1 MGRHQSEASAPS
13 QRGVIAA
20 LVAGAIVIAGGAY
33 ALGKGT
39 GSEGS
44 GGTTAEGSGA
54 GCAAAPLR
62 VEVTPEIAD
71 LVKTQLAT
79 ATKANGCHRYEVT
92 ATRSSSVASRI
103 RQGKAP
109 DAWIADSSV
118 WLDQTTAGSTGS
130 AVKADWKSS
139 GSLAQSP
146 VVLANPVQSDDK
158 FTGELKSWAAVINK
172 GGAIHLA
179 NPHLDTAS
187 RLAFLASRAEA
198 PSAKDVAA
206 GQRIIL
212 LSRFAATGVA
222 ELLSAVQD
230 PTKSNTTRSEPFPLS
245 EQALAAYAKNAP
257 GTLAPITPKDGT
269 FSLDYPWT
277 PAPDLSP
284 ALKESAEAGFRAL
297 TAGPAVD
304 AFTKAGFRQ
313 GDGTGG
319 PTIDGSEAAS
329 FTALKEMAGPAR
341 LTALRQ
347 WDTLKADA
355 RMLAIIDV
363 SGSMTTVA
371 KDTGGKTRAKVA
383 EETLTTAVKR
393 LPDGSQVGGW
403 IFSTDKGGKGKDY
416 APIASIARLD
426 EPEGQGT
433 HRDAIVKALQK
444 FPSYIS
450 GDTGLYDT
458 TAAAFDEM
466 TKTYDPDYFNSVVI
480 VTDGKN
486 DDPGGGLNL
495 DQLLAHLKKG
505 HDPARP
511 VRVVT
516 IGMGEADT
524 KALQTISAATGGT
537 SYTANTSED
546 LLTVFVE
553 ALLAR
558 EPAQAP

>member
-1 MGRHQSEASAPS
+1 MGRHHTAGSAPS
-13 QRGVIAA
+13 QRGVTAA
-20 LVAGAIVIAGGAY
+20 LLAGAIVLAGGAY

-39 GSEGS
+39 GSGAS
-44 GGTTAEGSGA
+44 DDTTSGA
-54 GCAAAPLR
+54 GCASAPLR
-62 VEVTPEIAD
+62 VEVTPEVAD
-71 LVKTQLAT
+71 LVKAQLAT
-79 ATKANGCHRYEVT
+79 ATKADPCHRYDVT
-92 ATRSSSVASRI
+92 GVRSSSVASRI

-130 AVKADWKSS
+130 AVKADWVSV
-139 GSLAQSP
+139 GSLAHSP
-146 VVLANPVQSDDK
+146 VVLANPVKSKDK
-158 FTGELKSWAAVINK
+158 FSGQLTSWIDLVNK

-179 NPHLDTAS
+179 NPHLDSAS
-187 RLAFLASRAEA
+187 RLAFLASRGDA
-198 PSAKDVAA
+198 PTTKDVEA

-212 LSRFAATGVA
+212 LSRFAATGA
-222 ELLSAVQD
+222 ADLLASVQD

-257 GTLAPITPKDGT
+257 GTLALVTPKAGT
-269 FSLDYPWT
+269 LSMDYPWV

-284 ALKESAEAGFRAL
+284 ALKEAADAGFRAL
-297 TAGPAVD
+297 TSAAAVD
-304 AFTKAGFRQ
+304 AFTQAGFRM
-313 GDGTGG
+313 DDDTGG
-319 PTIDGSEAAS
+319 PTIDGVAPASVTSLRPMTAA
-329 FTALKEMAGPAR
+329 AR
-341 LTALRQ
+341 LDALRQ
-347 WDTLKADA
+347 WDVLKADA
-355 RMLAIIDV
+355 RMLAIVDV

-383 EETLTTAVKR
+383 EESLITAVQK

-403 IFSTDKGGKGKDY
+403 IFSTDKGGKGKDW
-416 APIASIARLD
+416 APIAPVARLD

-433 HRDAIVKALQK
+433 HREAIVAALKK

-466 TKTYDPDYFNSVVI
+466 TKTYDPEYFNSVVI

-486 DDPGGGLNL
+486 DDPGGGLSL
-495 DQLLAHLKKG
+495 DQLLAHITKN
-505 HDPARP
+505 HDPAHP
-511 VRVVT
+511 VRIIT

-524 KALQTISAATGGT
+524 KALKTISAATGGT
-537 SYTANTSED
+537 SYTANTSDD
-546 LLTVFVE
+546 LLTVFVQ

>member
-1 MGRHQSEASAPS
+1 MGRHHHAESAPS

-20 LVAGAIVIAGGAY
+20 LVAGAVVIAGGAY

-39 GSEGS
+39 GSGSDGS
-44 GGTTAEGSGA
+44 GDTASGA
-54 GCAAAPLR
+54 GCTSAPLR
-62 VEVTPEIAD
+62 VEVTPEVVD
-71 LVKTQLAT
+71 LVKAQLAT
-79 ATKANGCHRYEVT
+79 ATEANPCHRYEVT
-92 ATRSSSVASRI
+92 GLRSSSVASRI
-103 RQGKAP
+103 RQGRAP

-130 AVKADWKSS
+130 AVRADWVSG
-139 GSLAQSP
+139 GSLAHSP
-146 VVLANPVQSDDK
+146 VVLANPVQSKDR
-158 FTGELKSWAAVINK
+158 FSGQLTSWTDLVNK
-172 GGAIHLA
+172 DGAIHLA

-187 RLAFLASRAEA
+187 RLAFLASRGDA
-198 PSAKDVAA
+198 PTTKDVEA

-212 LSRFAATGVA
+212 LSRFAATGA
-222 ELLSAVQD
+222 ADLLAGVQD

-245 EQALAAYAKNAP
+245 EQALAAYAKTAP
-257 GTLAPITPKDGT
+257 GTLVAVTPRSGT
-269 FSLDYPWT
+269 LSMDYPWV
-277 PAPDLSP
+277 PAPNLSP
-284 ALKESAEAGFRAL
+284 ALKETADAGFRAL
-297 TAGPAVD
+297 TSAGAVD
-304 AFTKAGFRQ
+304 AFTQAGFRT
-313 GDGTGG
+313 DDDAGG
-319 PTIDGSEAAS
+319 PTIDGAAPAS
-329 FTALKEMAGPAR
+329 VTAPTPMAAAAR
-341 LTALRQ
+341 LDALRQ
-347 WDTLKADA
+347 WDVLKADA
-355 RMLAIIDV
+355 RMLAIVDV

-383 EETLTTAVKR
+383 QESLITAVQK

-403 IFSTDKGGKGKDY
+403 IFSTDKGGKGKDW
-416 APIASIARLD
+416 APIAPVARLD

-433 HRDAIVKALQK
+433 HREAIVGALNK

-466 TKTYDPDYFNSVVI
+466 TKTYDAEYFNSVVI

-486 DDPGGGLNL
+486 DDPGGGLSL
-495 DQLLAHLKKG
+495 DQLLAKIKKD

-511 VRVVT
+511 VRIIT

-524 KALQTISAATGGT
+524 KVLKTISAATGGT
-537 SYTANTSED
+537 SYTANTSDD
-546 LLTVFVE
+546 LLTVFVQ